1 MMQQYFALKA
11 QAGDC
16 LLFYRMGDFFE
27 LFFEDARQA
36 AGVLDIALTSRGE
49 HDGQPVPMC
58 GVPVHAAE
66 NYLARLI
73 KAGCRVAIAE
83 QVETPEEA
91 KKRGGSKALVAR
103 DIVRFVT
110 AGTLTEDALPE
121 PRRANMLAAIC
132 ELRGTVGLASCD
144 ISTGRMELEECA
156 PERMGAAL
164 ARLGASEVVAPDGW
178 EAAPDG
184 ATMRPRASFA
194 SDEGDALLRQIHHV
208 ATLDGFGSFTRP
220 MLAAAAGLVAY
231 LDHAGRGTLPF
242 LLPPVLRETT
252 AHLAMD
258 EATRSSLEILTSQQG
273 GRQGSLVAAV
283 DRCVTGA
290 GARLLAFFDIAPGYK
305 SIKHHLRAASE
316 QQAVDYEL
324 LQALIATESGFD
336 AQAVSP
342 KGAVGLMQLMPATAS
357 RFGVRADAKR
367 SLEQKLADPAVNVP
381 AGTRYLRYLL
391 DLFPGRMDL
400 ALAAYNAGEGAVQR
414 AGNQIPAFKETQN
427 YVRTVLALYHQLK
440 PPAPVQAHRAAPG
453 RVRMQLQGGAH
464 NRGNL
469 PPDTVVAHSRASN
482 EPLPTIP
489 NE

>member
-1 MMQQYFALKA
+1 MTLFSKIGLLRLSALGLLLCFLQQQAHADLWAHVDERGVTHFAAEQLDTRY
-11 QAGDC
+11 Q
-16 LLFYRMGDFFE
+16 
-27 LFFEDARQA
+27 LFF
-36 AGVLDIALTSRGE
+36 RGTE
-49 HDGQPVPMC
+49 FDS
-58 GVPVHAAE
+58 
-66 NYLARLI
+66 
-73 KAGCRVAIAE
+73 
-83 QVETPEEA
+83 T
-91 KKRGGSKALVAR
+91 R
-103 DIVRFVT
+103 DMP
-110 AGTLTEDALPE
+110 AGTP
-121 PRRANMLAAIC
+121 
-132 ELRGTVGLASCD
+132 
-144 ISTGRMELEECA
+144 
-156 PERMGAAL
+156 
-164 ARLGASEVVAPDGW
+164 
-178 EAAPDG
+178 
-184 ATMRPRASFA
+184 ATPHGMPS
-194 SDEGDALLRQIHHV
+194 
-208 ATLDGFGSFTRP
+208 
-220 MLAAAAGLVAY
+220 
-231 LDHAGRGTLPF
+231 
-242 LLPPVLRETT
+242 
-252 AHLAMD
+252 
-258 EATRSSLEILTSQQG
+258 
-273 GRQGSLVAAV
+273 
-283 DRCVTGA
+283 A

-305 SIKHHLRAASE
+305 SIKHHLRAAAE

-367 SLEQKLADPAVNVP
+367 SLEQKLTDPAVNVP

-469 PPDTVVAHSRASN
+469 PPDTVVAQSRASH

>member
-1 MMQQYFALKA
+1 MTLFSKIGLLRLSALGLLLCFLQQQAHADLWAHVDERGVTHFAAEQLDTRY
-11 QAGDC
+11 Q
-16 LLFYRMGDFFE
+16 
-27 LFFEDARQA
+27 LFF
-36 AGVLDIALTSRGE
+36 
-49 HDGQPVPMC
+49 
-58 GVPVHAAE
+58 
-66 NYLARLI
+66 
-73 KAGCRVAIAE
+73 
-83 QVETPEEA
+83 
-91 KKRGGSKALVAR
+91 
-103 DIVRFVT
+103 
-110 AGTLTEDALPE
+110 
-121 PRRANMLAAIC
+121 
-132 ELRGTVGLASCD
+132 RGTEFD
-144 ISTGRMELEECA
+144 STRDMPANA
-156 PERMGAAL
+156 P
-164 ARLGASEVVAPDGW
+164 
-178 EAAPDG
+178 
-184 ATMRPRASFA
+184 ATPHGMPS
-194 SDEGDALLRQIHHV
+194 
-208 ATLDGFGSFTRP
+208 
-220 MLAAAAGLVAY
+220 
-231 LDHAGRGTLPF
+231 
-242 LLPPVLRETT
+242 
-252 AHLAMD
+252 
-258 EATRSSLEILTSQQG
+258 
-273 GRQGSLVAAV
+273 
-283 DRCVTGA
+283 A

-305 SIKHHLRAASE
+305 SIKHHLRAAAE

-489 NE
+489 TE

>member
-1 MMQQYFALKA
+1 MTLFSKIGLLRLSALGLLLCFLQQQAHADLWAHVDERGVTHFAAEQLDTRY
-11 QAGDC
+11 Q
-16 LLFYRMGDFFE
+16 
-27 LFFEDARQA
+27 LFF
-36 AGVLDIALTSRGE
+36 RG
-49 HDGQPVPMC
+49 
-58 GVPVHAAE
+58 AE
-66 NYLARLI
+66 FDS
-73 KAGCRVAIAE
+73 
-83 QVETPEEA
+83 T
-91 KKRGGSKALVAR
+91 R
-103 DIVRFVT
+103 DMP
-110 AGTLTEDALPE
+110 AGTP
-121 PRRANMLAAIC
+121 
-132 ELRGTVGLASCD
+132 
-144 ISTGRMELEECA
+144 
-156 PERMGAAL
+156 
-164 ARLGASEVVAPDGW
+164 
-178 EAAPDG
+178 
-184 ATMRPRASFA
+184 ATPHGMPS
-194 SDEGDALLRQIHHV
+194 
-208 ATLDGFGSFTRP
+208 
-220 MLAAAAGLVAY
+220 
-231 LDHAGRGTLPF
+231 
-242 LLPPVLRETT
+242 
-252 AHLAMD
+252 
-258 EATRSSLEILTSQQG
+258 
-273 GRQGSLVAAV
+273 
-283 DRCVTGA
+283 A

-367 SLEQKLADPAVNVP
+367 SLEQKLTDPAVNVP

>member
-1 MMQQYFALKA
+1 MTLFSKIGLLRLSALGLLLCFLQQQAHADLWAHVDERGVTHFAAEQLDTRY
-11 QAGDC
+11 Q
-16 LLFYRMGDFFE
+16 
-27 LFFEDARQA
+27 LFF
-36 AGVLDIALTSRGE
+36 RG
-49 HDGQPVPMC
+49 
-58 GVPVHAAE
+58 AE
-66 NYLARLI
+66 FDS
-73 KAGCRVAIAE
+73 
-83 QVETPEEA
+83 T
-91 KKRGGSKALVAR
+91 R
-103 DIVRFVT
+103 DMP
-110 AGTLTEDALPE
+110 AGTP
-121 PRRANMLAAIC
+121 
-132 ELRGTVGLASCD
+132 
-144 ISTGRMELEECA
+144 
-156 PERMGAAL
+156 
-164 ARLGASEVVAPDGW
+164 
-178 EAAPDG
+178 
-184 ATMRPRASFA
+184 ATPHGMPS
-194 SDEGDALLRQIHHV
+194 
-208 ATLDGFGSFTRP
+208 
-220 MLAAAAGLVAY
+220 
-231 LDHAGRGTLPF
+231 
-242 LLPPVLRETT
+242 
-252 AHLAMD
+252 
-258 EATRSSLEILTSQQG
+258 
-273 GRQGSLVAAV
+273 
-283 DRCVTGA
+283 A

-367 SLEQKLADPAVNVP
+367 SLEQKLTDPAVNVP

-469 PPDTVVAHSRASN
+469 PPDTVVAQSRASH

>member
-1 MMQQYFALKA
+1 MTLFSKIGLLRFSVLGLLLCFLQQQAHADLWAHVDERGVTHFAAEQLDTRY
-11 QAGDC
+11 Q
-16 LLFYRMGDFFE
+16 
-27 LFFEDARQA
+27 LFF
-36 AGVLDIALTSRGE
+36 RG
-49 HDGQPVPMC
+49 
-58 GVPVHAAE
+58 AE
-66 NYLARLI
+66 FDS
-73 KAGCRVAIAE
+73 
-83 QVETPEEA
+83 T
-91 KKRGGSKALVAR
+91 R
-103 DIVRFVT
+103 DMP
-110 AGTLTEDALPE
+110 AGTP
-121 PRRANMLAAIC
+121 
-132 ELRGTVGLASCD
+132 
-144 ISTGRMELEECA
+144 
-156 PERMGAAL
+156 
-164 ARLGASEVVAPDGW
+164 
-178 EAAPDG
+178 
-184 ATMRPRASFA
+184 ATPHGMPS
-194 SDEGDALLRQIHHV
+194 
-208 ATLDGFGSFTRP
+208 
-220 MLAAAAGLVAY
+220 
-231 LDHAGRGTLPF
+231 
-242 LLPPVLRETT
+242 
-252 AHLAMD
+252 
-258 EATRSSLEILTSQQG
+258 
-273 GRQGSLVAAV
+273 
-283 DRCVTGA
+283 A

-367 SLEQKLADPAVNVP
+367 SLEQKLTDPAVNVSV
-381 AGTRYLRYLL
+381 GTRYLRYLL

-469 PPDTVVAHSRASN
+469 PPDTVVAHTRASN

>member
-1 MMQQYFALKA
+1 MTLFSKIGLLRFSVLGLLLCFLQQQAHADLWAHVDERGVTHFAAEQLDTRY
-11 QAGDC
+11 Q
-16 LLFYRMGDFFE
+16 
-27 LFFEDARQA
+27 LFF
-36 AGVLDIALTSRGE
+36 RG
-49 HDGQPVPMC
+49 
-58 GVPVHAAE
+58 AE
-66 NYLARLI
+66 FDS
-73 KAGCRVAIAE
+73 
-83 QVETPEEA
+83 T
-91 KKRGGSKALVAR
+91 R
-103 DIVRFVT
+103 DMP
-110 AGTLTEDALPE
+110 AGTP
-121 PRRANMLAAIC
+121 
-132 ELRGTVGLASCD
+132 
-144 ISTGRMELEECA
+144 
-156 PERMGAAL
+156 
-164 ARLGASEVVAPDGW
+164 
-178 EAAPDG
+178 
-184 ATMRPRASFA
+184 ATPYGMPS
-194 SDEGDALLRQIHHV
+194 
-208 ATLDGFGSFTRP
+208 
-220 MLAAAAGLVAY
+220 
-231 LDHAGRGTLPF
+231 
-242 LLPPVLRETT
+242 
-252 AHLAMD
+252 
-258 EATRSSLEILTSQQG
+258 
-273 GRQGSLVAAV
+273 
-283 DRCVTGA
+283 A

-367 SLEQKLADPAVNVP
+367 SLEQKLTDPAVNVSV
-381 AGTRYLRYLL
+381 GTRYLRYLL

>member
-1 MMQQYFALKA
+1 MTLFSKIGLLRLSALGLLLCFLQQQAHADLWAHVDERGVTHFAAEQLDTRY
-11 QAGDC
+11 Q
-16 LLFYRMGDFFE
+16 
-27 LFFEDARQA
+27 LFF
-36 AGVLDIALTSRGE
+36 RG
-49 HDGQPVPMC
+49 
-58 GVPVHAAE
+58 AE
-66 NYLARLI
+66 FDS
-73 KAGCRVAIAE
+73 
-83 QVETPEEA
+83 T
-91 KKRGGSKALVAR
+91 R
-103 DIVRFVT
+103 DMP
-110 AGTLTEDALPE
+110 AGTP
-121 PRRANMLAAIC
+121 
-132 ELRGTVGLASCD
+132 
-144 ISTGRMELEECA
+144 
-156 PERMGAAL
+156 
-164 ARLGASEVVAPDGW
+164 
-178 EAAPDG
+178 
-184 ATMRPRASFA
+184 ATPHGMPS
-194 SDEGDALLRQIHHV
+194 
-208 ATLDGFGSFTRP
+208 
-220 MLAAAAGLVAY
+220 
-231 LDHAGRGTLPF
+231 
-242 LLPPVLRETT
+242 
-252 AHLAMD
+252 
-258 EATRSSLEILTSQQG
+258 
-273 GRQGSLVAAV
+273 
-283 DRCVTGA
+283 A